1 MNHHDLI
8 IEAAR
13 SWARGSYPMEA
24 AVELLIHHGTWL
36 RRSDFQ
42 TLAVDLD
49 EPFAVIDWQA
59 VHNALTRGHLPCSR
73 GEDAMLRIALSI
85 AYALPV
91 ELGPALTILDA
102 TNLGYVVAAVRHA
115 AGNRAAW
122 APVQGG
128 PA

>member
-1 MNHHDLI
+1 MNHHDL

-13 SWARGSYPMEA
+13 SWAHGSYPMEA

-36 RRSDFQ
+36 RRPDFQ
-42 TLAVDLD
+42 ALAVDLE

-59 VHNALTRGHLPCSR
+59 AHDALTAGHLPCSG
-73 GEDAMLRIALSI
+73 GEAAMLRIALSI

-91 ELGPALTILDA
+91 ELSPALTCLDA
-102 TNLGYVVAAVRHA
+102 INLGHVVAAVRHA
-115 AGNRAAW
+115 NGNRAAW
-122 APVQGG
+122 IPVQGG